1 MAGTKVSVNLHQCE
15 QVKFGLLQPHQHP
28 SAILEYHQAQTNFSF
43 QCFSP
48 ITALP
53 AVREPSEK
61 RCVLNHFSNRLL
73 KSGLPGA
80 EHAVAYLQHKYR
92 NNLATSTIRQSGGVI
107 ISFLSFLMKADISS
121 IKELSRQNIYAYVEN
136 DQDRGLK
143 VGGIKTNLQAVYAFL
158 RFLVNQRILASDILD
173 KKIQLKLPELLP
185 RAIPSEDL
193 EALLVLISNVRDL
206 AMILLL
212 LRTGMRIGE
221 LLNVKVSD
229 IILPERKILI
239 YLGEKNY
246 QGRVVHFTE
255 DAERAL
261 RKWLKERNVNREYLF
276 YGYANKKLGYHA
288 ARKALRKYLTQ
299 AGLVYKGYS
308 LHSLRHTFATDLLNA
323 GLRLE
328 VLQQLL
334 GHRSIEITMR
344 YARMSDATRES
355 EYFKAMRIIEQ
366 GGRYDETHR
375 INSQLQAVFEKK
387 KFIRSNG

>member
-1 MAGTKVSVNLHQCE
+1 MTGTKISVNLHPCE
-15 QVKFGLLQPHQHP
+15 QANFGLLPPHQHP
-28 SAILEYHQAQTNFSF
+28 SASLQYHKAQSR
-43 QCFSP
+43 FSP
-48 ITALP
+48 TTSLP
-53 AVREPSEK
+53 AVREPTEK
-61 RCVLNHFSNRLL
+61 RCVLNHFSSRLL

-80 EHAVAYLQHKYR
+80 EHAVDYLQHKYR
-92 NNLATSTIRQSGGVI
+92 NNLATSTIKQSGGVV
-107 ISFLSFLMKADISS
+107 ISFLSFLMKGGINS
-121 IKELSRQNIYAYVEN
+121 IEEISRQNIYAYIEN

-143 VGGIKTNLQAVYAFL
+143 IGGIKTNLQSVYAFL
-158 RFLVNQRILASDILD
+158 RFLVNQGILTPEILD

-185 RAIPSEDL
+185 KAIPSEDL
-193 EALLVLISNVRDL
+193 EALLVLVSNVRDL

-221 LLNVKVSD
+221 LFNVKVSD

-261 RKWLKERNVNREYLF
+261 RNWMKERDVNREYLF

-288 ARKALRKYLTQ
+288 ARKVLRKYLTQ
-299 AGLVYKGYS
+299 AGLVHKGYS

-344 YARMSDATRES
+344 YARMSDTTRES
-355 EYFKAMRIIEQ
+355 EYFKAMRTIEQ
-366 GGRYDETHR
+366 GGQDNETYR
-375 INSQLQAVFEKK
+375 INSELQTVFEKK
-387 KFIRSNG
+387 KFIRSHR

>member
-1 MAGTKVSVNLHQCE
+1 
-15 QVKFGLLQPHQHP
+15 
-28 SAILEYHQAQTNFSF
+28 
-43 QCFSP
+43 
-48 ITALP
+48 
-53 AVREPSEK
+53 
-61 RCVLNHFSNRLL
+61 
-73 KSGLPGA
+73 
-80 EHAVAYLQHKYR
+80 
-92 NNLATSTIRQSGGVI
+92 
-107 ISFLSFLMKADISS
+107 MKADISS